1 MSALNNFREKETSLT
16 LGEDERLAETVRNH
30 PYLYDETFEKHK
42 EKDIVENLWKKL
54 LKNYNISY
62 KLLRPTQFLE
72 KFLEILE

>member
-1 MSALNNFREKETSLT
+1 MSALNNFRKKETSLT
-16 LGEDERLAETVRNH
+16 LAEDERLAETVRNH

-54 LKNYNISY
+54 LKNYNISH

>member
-1 MSALNNFREKETSLT
+1 MSALNNFRKKETSLT
-16 LGEDERLAETVRNH
+16 LAEDERLAETVRNH